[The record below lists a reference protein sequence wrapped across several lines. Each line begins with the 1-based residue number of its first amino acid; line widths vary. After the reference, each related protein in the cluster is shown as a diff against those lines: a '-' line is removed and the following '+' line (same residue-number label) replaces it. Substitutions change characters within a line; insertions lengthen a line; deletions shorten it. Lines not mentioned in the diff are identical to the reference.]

1 MDSLG
6 GRPCNRVLETRAV
19 HWTAQGLRAGSPC
32 WQRRVEACDQV
43 LHFPESLALQA
54 PWGSTAEVAGTPEPD
69 NHRLA
74 VEMQ

>member
-19 HWTAQGLRAGSPC
+19 DCTAQGLRARRPC
-32 WQRRVEACDQV
+32 WQSCVEACDQV
-43 LHFPESLALQA
+43 LHCPESLALQA
-54 PWGSTAEVAGTPEPD
+54 PWRSTAEVAGTPESD

-74 VEMQ
+74 VEVQ